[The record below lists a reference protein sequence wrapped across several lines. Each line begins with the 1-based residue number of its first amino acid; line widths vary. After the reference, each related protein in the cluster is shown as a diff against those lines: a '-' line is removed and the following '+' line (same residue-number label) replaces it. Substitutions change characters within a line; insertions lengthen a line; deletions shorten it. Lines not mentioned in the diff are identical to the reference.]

1 MKGALIF
8 IGDELI
14 SGLVVNTNVIVA
26 TRQLSSHGFQVR
38 EIVTIPDDLSLVK
51 SYLKDLYVKYSFLVL
66 SGGLGPTDD
75 DLTNQAVAE
84 ALGLNLVENQ
94 EVSKAIK
101 DSKEYASSQE
111 IAKKMSL
118 LPEGAVPLADNL
130 TMAGYLLDFKEK
142 LIFVL
147 PGVPHQFEYLL
158 TQKVLPLLSQRFK
171 AEGLELSKSLR
182 FFDLNETDL
191 NLFLKNYTLNTQD
204 LKIGYYP
211 LGPEVK
217 LVVRSKNQGLLSEV
231 ISELKKKFGVS
242 LVSEEDRSLVEVVG
256 DLLIERGKKV
266 AVAESCTGGMLA
278 SLLTS
283 VAGSS
288 NYFERGWVTYSPE
301 SKMELLGV
309 KKEHIEQFGVVSYQV
324 ALDMA
329 EGVRRQVKVDF
340 AIGITGYAGPGG
352 GTPENP
358 VGTVYIGLAYQ
369 NKVKAFRFGF
379 YGLERREVQLMSSYT
394 TLDMLRRLIL
404 YDESFL
410 RYRFALGVEERSC

>member
-8 IGDELI
+8 IGDELV

-26 TRQLSSHGFQVR
+26 TRELSSHGFQVR

-51 SYLKDLYVKYSFLVL
+51 SYLQDLCFKYSFLIL

-84 ALGLNLVENQ
+84 ALGFNLVENQ

-191 NLFLKNYTLNTQD
+191 NLFLKSYTLNTQD

-256 DLLIERGKKV
+256 DFLIERGKKV

-369 NKVKAFRFGF
+369 NKVKAFKFGF

-394 TLDMLRRLIL
+394 ALDMLRRLIL

>member
-191 NLFLKNYTLNTQD
+191 NLFLKSYTLNTQD

>member
-1 MKGALIF
+1 MKGALVF
-8 IGDELI
+8 IGDELV

-26 TRQLSSHGFQVR
+26 TRELSLHGFQVR

-51 SYLKDLYVKYSFLVL
+51 FYLQDLCFKYSFLIL

-84 ALGLNLVENQ
+84 ALGLNLIENQ
-94 EVSKAIK
+94 EISKAIT

-111 IAKKMSL
+111 VAKKMSL

-158 TQKVLPLLSQRFK
+158 THKVLPLLSQRFK

-191 NLFLKNYTLNTQD
+191 NLFLKSYTLNTQD

-211 LGPEVK
+211 LWPEVK
-217 LVVRSKNQGLLSEV
+217 LFLRSRDETLLSEV
-231 ISELKKKFGVS
+231 IYKLKEEFGVF
-242 LVSEEDRSLVEVVG
+242 LVSEDDRSLVEVVG
-256 DLLIERGKKV
+256 SLLIERGKKV

-283 VAGSS
+283 VGGSS

-369 NKVKAFRFGF
+369 NKVKAFKFGF

-410 RYRFALGVEERSC
+410 RYRFTLGVEERSC

>member
-191 NLFLKNYTLNTQD
+191 NLFLKSYTLNTQD

-211 LGPEVK
+211 LWPEVK

>member
-1 MKGALIF
+1 
-8 IGDELI
+8 
-14 SGLVVNTNVIVA
+14 
-26 TRQLSSHGFQVR
+26 
-38 EIVTIPDDLSLVK
+38 
-51 SYLKDLYVKYSFLVL
+51 L

-191 NLFLKNYTLNTQD
+191 NLFLKSYTLNTQD

-211 LGPEVK
+211 LWPEVK